1 MSLNETNEEPEALAL
16 SVLGW
21 TLQDNARAER
31 LLSLTGLTP
40 EDLRQRLHDPS
51 VLAAILGFLESHEP
65 DLVACA
71 EDLGISPARLIAA
84 KARLE
89 R

>member
-1 MSLNETNEEPEALAL
+1 MTVALQAL
-16 SVLGW
+16 IV
-21 TLQDNARAER
+21 TLRDSGRAER

-40 EDLRQRLHDPS
+40 DDLRARLGERA

-71 EDLGISPARLIAA
+71 DELGVSPAVLVDARRRLQ
-84 KARLE
+84 E
-89 R
+89 